1 MQNVSLMEIKRS
13 DVQAHEAATTVMMRS
28 AKGVAVAA
36 APAQRAIATVDGTAE
51 TMRRPSF
58 ASSTTMR
65 SGMTPVATTPSGG
78 STTSLISVI
87 QAINSADEIPTEGEA
102 HVLRTVRTGIA
113 TGQAV
118 AGLFET
124 TTELAAL
131 KRQLNEGG
139 RLTAEATAKLESLQA
154 ANAVVAGFVACSYIT
169 WALADFMADSAVPVE
184 VPEPQEF
191 RLSNYLT
198 SLEGI
203 IWELATVVASAKD
216 DATLSRIVREH
227 CQAKAAAYALRAMG
241 MNGLDRFTNSHYKLE
256 DSEFSIKGFEIP
268 GKTRSDALVMD
279 FRKPEE
285 VVGNH
290 LAKSASLRLAK
301 MMMCYDFDAKTSPF
315 VSLGGHVFTFM
326 GDGFPGTGKTTLIQ
340 MICGLLN
347 DYCKVAGYP
356 FRYQNFG
363 VDEVSEFQG
372 MSGRNCRAFLDRIL
386 DPRAIGFGTIDDID
400 QVAGK
405 RGDRQS
411 SGGQQEITAV
421 LMDAFA
427 GANTLVRGNCTFGMF
442 SNYPENVDDALRQR
456 AGARFLIDGPQTQ
469 EDYQDLLAILLR
481 KHLGGI
487 GLGAAE
493 GKLFV
498 TQSIKDAVRAT
509 LEKHNRPQ
517 EPKIANVFDEV
528 VGKLGPLNDMHKLS
542 IYLKAI
548 RDAEPRFTGRAVKN
562 IADAVKTRAMDFD
575 MPNEWFE
582 NPELFLRQPIARKT
596 DMLKELMLPV
606 TAEMLLQEINIY
618 ADSEARYGDKSL
630 DAAVAA
636 VLRENDVRELA
647 QAALL
652 ERKKGA

>member
-13 DVQAHEAATTVMMRS
+13 DVAAHEPGATEMMRS
-28 AKGVAVAA
+28 ARGGTRQAAPERAVSSVSGNVSAVSSRPTFDPTAPRRPAA
-36 APAQRAIATVDGTAE
+36 AVQGVT
-51 TMRRPSF
+51 
-58 ASSTTMR
+58 
-65 SGMTPVATTPSGG
+65 G
-78 STTSLISVI
+78 SPESLIAAVN
-87 QAINSADEIPTEGEA
+87 AVTKDDPLPTEGET

-113 TGQAV
+113 TARAV
-118 AGLFET
+118 VSLFET

-139 RLTAEATAKLESLQA
+139 RLTAEATTRMAELQGGA
-154 ANAVVAGFVACSYIT
+154 AIIAGFVACSYIA

-184 VPEPQEF
+184 VPEPAEF
-191 RLSNYLT
+191 RLDNPLT
-198 SLEGI
+198 ALEGVV
-203 IWELATVVASAKD
+203 WELSVVVGAAKD
-216 DATLSRIVREH
+216 DPTLARIVREH
-227 CQAKAAAYALRAMG
+227 CGGKAAAFALRAMG
-241 MNGLDRFTNSHYKLE
+241 VGNLDRFTGSQYKVE
-256 DSEFSIKGFEIP
+256 GTEFTVKGFEVP
-268 GKTRSDALVMD
+268 GKTRSDALVME

-301 MMMCYDFDAKTSPF
+301 MMMCYDFPAQTSPF
-315 VSLGGHVFTFM
+315 VTLGGHVFTFM

-372 MSGRNCRAFLDRIL
+372 MSGRNCRAFLNRIL

-427 GANTLVRGNCTFGMF
+427 GANTVVRGNCTFGMF

-456 AGARFLIDGPQTQ
+456 AGARFLIDGPKTQ

-481 KHLGGI
+481 KQLGGI

-493 GKLFV
+493 GKLFA
-498 TQSIKDAVRAT
+498 TQSIKEAVRAT
-509 LEKHNRPQ
+509 LEKHSRPM
-517 EPKIANVFDEV
+517 EEKIADIFDATV
-528 VGKLGPLNDMHKLS
+528 SRLGPLDDLHKLS
-542 IYLKAI
+542 VYLKAI
-548 RDAEPRFTGRAVKN
+548 SDVEPRFTGRAVKN

-575 MPNEWFE
+575 IPDEWFE
-582 NPELFLRQPIARKT
+582 NPEVFLHRPIGSKT
-596 DMLKELMLPV
+596 DMLRELMIPV
-606 TAEMLLQEINIY
+606 TSEMVLQEINIY
-618 ADSEARYGDKSL
+618 ADSEARYGDKSFE
-630 DAAVAA
+630 AAVSAVVRDQDVRAAALA
-636 VLRENDVRELA
+636 VLEKRN
-647 QAALL
+647 
-652 ERKKGA
+652 GAIQ